1 MIYGIV
7 LSSTMTAVLIATPA
21 LAGPC
26 AERIADL
33 EKSVIAVQEGA
44 GPALAPPASTSSGTS
59 SPSSSAAGTQGVPAA
74 TPDSVRANAV
84 LQMLSHA
91 KQLDQQAK
99 EAECMQIVTQ
109 AGAITASQTATAG
122 EGQRGQP
129 TQPGMMRQGMMG
141 HGMMG
146 GMMGGMRTPGG
157 HGHMMKIMFAVAD
170 TSGDGALSFD
180 EIAAVH
186 RRIFD
191 TVDSDKDGKV
201 TLDEVEAFIR
211 E

>member
-7 LSSTMTAVLIATPA
+7 LSSTMAAVLMTTSA

-26 AERIADL
+26 AGRIAEL
-33 EKSVIAVQEGA
+33 EKSVIAAQEGA
-44 GPALAPPASTSSGTS
+44 GASLAPPASSGTS
-59 SPSSSAAGTQGVPAA
+59 SPSSPQAGTQGVPAA
-74 TPDSVRANAV
+74 TPDTVRANAV
-84 LQMLSHA
+84 LQMLSQA
-91 KQLDQQAK
+91 KQLDQQGK
-99 EAECMQIVTQ
+99 EAECMEIVTQ
-109 AGAITASQTATAG
+109 AGAMAPSQSATAG
-122 EGQRGQP
+122 QGQRGQP
-129 TQPGMMRQGMMG
+129 TQLGMMRQGMTG
-141 HGMMG
+141 QGMMG

-191 TVDSDKDGKV
+191 RVDSDKDGKV
-201 TLDEVEAFIR
+201 TLDEIEAFIR

>member
-7 LSSTMTAVLIATPA
+7 LSSTMAAFLMATSA

-26 AERIADL
+26 AGPIAEL
-33 EKSVIAVQEGA
+33 EKSVISAQEGA
-44 GPALAPPASTSSGTS
+44 GAALAPPASSGTS
-59 SPSSSAAGTQGVPAA
+59 SPSSPAAGTQGVPAA
-74 TPDSVRANAV
+74 TPDTVRANAV
-84 LQMLSHA
+84 LQMLSQA
-91 KQLDQQAK
+91 KQLDQQGK
-99 EAECMQIVTQ
+99 DAECMQIVTQ
-109 AGAITASQTATAG
+109 AAAMAGRQSATAG
-122 EGQRGQP
+122 QGQRGQP
-129 TQPGMMRQGMMG
+129 TQPGMMRQGIIG
-141 HGMMG
+141 HGMMD
-146 GMMGGMRTPGG
+146 GMMGGMRRPGG

-180 EIAAVH
+180 EVAAVH

-191 TVDSDKDGKV
+191 RVDSDKDGKV